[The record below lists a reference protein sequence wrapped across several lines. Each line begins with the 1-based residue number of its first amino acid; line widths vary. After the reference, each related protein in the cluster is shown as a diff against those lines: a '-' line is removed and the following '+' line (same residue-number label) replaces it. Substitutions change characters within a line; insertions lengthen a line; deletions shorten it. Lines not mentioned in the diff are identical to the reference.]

1 MKLTSILLTA
11 FFLLSFTAAADS
23 RPVGKAPLLAQNA
36 RNGAPANDELNLG
49 VQAYRQAKYEE
60 AIQHFEKVVDLDPE
74 MTVGHLYLATAYVSQ
89 YIPGVDTPEN
99 TRLADKAIEQ
109 YQRVLDSS
117 LAGNSRINS
126 AKGIAYIYL
135 NMKKFADSKKYY
147 QMASDLDPKDPEPYY
162 SIGVI
167 DWTQCYQPRM
177 EQRAKLG
184 MKPEENLDSR
194 NKDQKRACDELRA
207 KDMSIVEEGIDSLK
221 KALELRPD
229 YDDAMAYINLM
240 YREKADL
247 ECDDPT
253 ARSEDLKTADDWV
266 DKTLAT
272 KKAKA
277 VRQSAP
283 TAPNPQ

>member
-1 MKLTSILLTA
+1 
-11 FFLLSFTAAADS
+11 
-23 RPVGKAPLLAQNA
+23 
-36 RNGAPANDELNLG
+36 
-49 VQAYRQAKYEE
+49 
-60 AIQHFEKVVDLDPE
+60 
-74 MTVGHLYLATAYVSQ
+74 
-89 YIPGVDTPEN
+89 
-99 TRLADKAIEQ
+99 
-109 YQRVLDSS
+109 
-117 LAGNSRINS
+117 
-126 AKGIAYIYL
+126 
-135 NMKKFADSKKYY
+135 
-147 QMASDLDPKDPEPYY
+147 MASDLDPKDPEPYY
-162 SIGVI
+162 SNGVI

-207 KDMSIVEEGIDSLK
+207 KDMSVVEEGIDSLK

-277 VRQSAP
+277 ERQSAP